1 MEKSMEKFVVEGGY
15 KLHGTVTPSGNK
27 NAALPILA
35 ATLLTDEEIVLE
47 NIPKIRDVEIMVKL
61 LKTIGSDVRWLDED
75 VISIQT
81 RMPDQKTIALNR
93 EYACEIRA
101 SILLAG
107 PLVAR
112 SKNIVFPPPG
122 GDVIG
127 RRRLDTHFISL
138 QAMGASVRAEKLG
151 FSIESGKYEGT
162 DIFLDEPSVTATENA
177 IMASVLSRGTTVIRN
192 AASEPHVQ
200 DLIGFLQSIG
210 AQISGTGSNVLTI
223 RGSSSLSGGK
233 WRIIG
238 DHIEVGSFISLAAV
252 TGGEITIKNA
262 EVSHLHMILYY
273 FSKLGVAVHV
283 RGDDIVV
290 PGGQKLLI
298 KNDHFGEITTIY
310 DSPWPGFP
318 TDLTSIAVVT
328 ATQSEGMVLIFE
340 KMFDGRLF
348 FVDRLS
354 AMGARIVLCDPH
366 RVVVAGV
373 SKLHGTELVSPD
385 IRAGMALLIASLC
398 AEGESIIHNI
408 GQIDRGYFRLE
419 ERLGALG
426 ARIERV
432 AE

>member
-1 MEKSMEKFVVEGGY
+1 MEKFVVQGGY

-35 ATLLTDEEIVLE
+35 ATLLTDEEIILE
-47 NIPKIRDVEIMVKL
+47 NIPKIRDVEIMVNL
-61 LKTIGSDVRWLDED
+61 LESLDSDVRWLDED
-75 VISIQT
+75 ILSIKT
-81 RMPDQKTIALNR
+81 RIPDKKTIALNR

-112 SKNIVFPPPG
+112 SKNVVFPPPG

-127 RRRLDTHFISL
+127 RRRLDTHFLGL
-138 QAMGASVRAEKLG
+138 QALGAAVRTEKQG
-151 FSIESGKYEGT
+151 FSIESGKLTGAGV
-162 DIFLDEPSVTATENA
+162 FLDEPSVTATENA
-177 IMASVLSRGTTVIRN
+177 IMASVLSEGTTVIRN

-200 DLIGFLQSIG
+200 DLIGFLNALG
-210 AQISGTGSNVLTI
+210 ARISGAGSNVLTI
-223 RGSSSLSGGK
+223 EGSSSLSGGK

-252 TGGEITIKNA
+252 TGGEITVKNV
-262 EVSHLHMILYY
+262 EVGHLTMILYY
-273 FSKLGVAVHV
+273 FEKLGVTVDV
-283 RGDDIVV
+283 RENDIVV
-290 PGGQKLLI
+290 PGGQKLVI

-310 DSPWPGFP
+310 DAPWPGFP

-328 ATQSEGMVLIFE
+328 ATQSEGTVLIFE

-348 FVDRLS
+348 FADRLS

-373 SKLHGTELVSPD
+373 SKLYGTELVSPD

-398 AEGESIIHNI
+398 AEGESIIHNV
-408 GQIDRGYFRLE
+408 GQIDRGYLRLE
-419 ERLGALG
+419 ERLGFLG
-426 ARIERV
+426 ARIKRV
-432 AE
+432 EE